1 MPNDLSELPFLLV
14 RLTHAFRAFAD
25 ATLVEAGLADSIRPG
40 MGAIY
45 YALLEADG
53 CAVKHLVDTLRIPN
67 GTLTGLLDSMEKS
80 GLIQRL
86 PDPNDGRAW
95 QVFLTPQAKALRPRM
110 QQRHERVLG
119 VLQEGFTAEES
130 LKLREWLSR
139 VLENMGGY
147 VETSRSG
154 VQDSAAI
161 RTDGRKK
168 RPANA
173 STLRV
178 RPVR

>member
-1 MPNDLSELPFLLV
+1 MPNNLSELPILLV

-130 LKLREWLSR
+130 LKLREGL
-139 VLENMGGY
+139 Y

-173 STLRV
+173 SALRV
-178 RPVR
+178 RPAR